1 MDKLAQGIER
11 TLNRFVDAWVAGDY
25 DRAASEGLL
34 ASAALKQLERRTASQ
49 KTSHPK
55 RRNADA

>member
-1 MDKLAQGIER
+1 MDKLQQGIER
-11 TLNRFVDAWVAGDY
+11 TLNRFVDAWVEGDY
-25 DRAASEGLL
+25 DRATAEGLL
-34 ASAALKQLERRTASQ
+34 ASAALKQLEGRASQ